1 MDVQQLKLLAGRL
14 RGLLEQQNHELT
26 HGQSLDV
33 IAALPGLRNWPEV
46 MAFPLRVAESE
57 LTETATSR
65 LSRRLRSRF
74 GVEADPL
81 VLLQSLDPEVRTE
94 RPGLPELWPSGP
106 DAGIYVT
113 TSQKAIEALMR
124 NYDDATDGAPLYAE
138 SAGDRFDSAIDLG
151 EQGLWSQGL
160 SRVPSGTL
168 IVVGP
173 IEMTQEEWESNT
185 QRLQQACLHVHLSG
199 HRVAVLFHTPA
210 PDQLHS
216 DALLLV
222 KSDDPVMD
230 DLHEAFKGVVTDDGD
245 LLTVTPFVPS
255 LAKPVVVPSPEPEVA
270 LPPAVVAE
278 LKAAVARQPYG
289 IIVLGSN
296 EFKAPRAVL
305 LESLLSLT
313 DAAGPVARIRPDHRH
328 DFDGDPPLSDR
339 FAGVPV
345 MPSVESAYAH
355 GYKRMVIEN
364 GYGASEHLL
373 KYGKDVCFLV
383 GAFSAEVEGAFMSA
397 MSPRDLD
404 KPETLEHLIAV
415 IGVARFVTK
424 KGDHFVSDM
433 FVNPGGPTP
442 AGERFEAIVE
452 YLNVNRVL
460 RWQDGLEDLLVRK
473 LVSVAQVKKDCPNH
487 HTVLAYLG
495 QRKNMRAKLE
505 AH

>member
-26 HGQSLDV
+26 HGQSLDL

-46 MAFPLRVAESE
+46 MAFPIRVADSE
-57 LTETATSR
+57 LNETATSR
-65 LSRRLRSRF
+65 LSHRLRSRF
-74 GVEADPL
+74 GVKADPL
-81 VLLQSLDPEVRTE
+81 VLLQSLDPGVMSE

-106 DAGIYVT
+106 AAGIYVT
-113 TSQKAIEALMR
+113 TSEEAIDALVR
-124 NYDDATDGAPLYAE
+124 NYDDVTDGAPLYAE
-138 SAGDRFDSAIDLG
+138 SAGVRFDSAIDLG
-151 EQGLWSQGL
+151 EHGLWSQGL
-160 SRVPSGTL
+160 GRVPSGTL

-173 IEMTQEEWESNT
+173 IEMTQEEWERNT
-185 QRLQQACLHVHLSG
+185 ERLQQACLHAQLSG

-230 DLHEAFKGVVTDDGD
+230 DLHEAFKGVVTEDGE
-245 LLTVTPFVPS
+245 LETVTPFVS
-255 LAKPVVVPSPEPEVA
+255 VIAKPVPVASPEPQVA

-278 LKAAVARQPYG
+278 LRAAVARQPYG

-328 DFDGDPPLSDR
+328 DFDGNPPLSDR

-373 KYGKDVCFLV
+373 KYGKEVCFLV
-383 GAFSAEVEGAFMSA
+383 GAFSSEVEGAFMNA

-404 KPETLEHLIAV
+404 KPETLEQLIAV

-442 AGERFEAIVE
+442 VGERFEAIIE
-452 YLNVNRVL
+452 YLNANRVL
-460 RWQDGLEDLLVRK
+460 RWQEGLEDLLVRK
-473 LVSVAQVKKDCPNH
+473 QVTAALVKKACPNH
-487 HTVLAYLG
+487 HTVLEYLASRG
-495 QRKNMRAKLE
+495 KRRE
-505 AH
+505 AAVT

>member
-14 RGLLEQQNHELT
+14 RGLLEQQTLELT

-46 MAFPLRVAESE
+46 MAFPTRVAECE

-65 LSRRLRSRF
+65 LVRRLRSRF
-74 GVEADPL
+74 GVESDPL
-81 VLLQSLDPEVRTE
+81 VLLRSLDPGLPAE
-94 RPGLPELWPSGP
+94 RPGLPELWPFGP
-106 DAGIYVT
+106 DAGIYIT
-113 TSQKAIEALMR
+113 TSQAAIEALMR

-173 IEMTQEEWESNT
+173 IEMTQEEWERNAD
-185 QRLQQACLHVHLSG
+185 RLQQACLHVQLSG

-210 PDQLHS
+210 PEQLHS

-222 KSDDPVMD
+222 KSDDPIMD
-230 DLHEAFKGVVTDDGD
+230 DLHEAFKGVVTEEGE
-245 LLTVTPFVPS
+245 LEAVAPFAPPIP
-255 LAKPVVVPSPEPEVA
+255 KPVVVASPEPEVA

-278 LKAAVARQPYG
+278 LKAALARQPHG

-296 EFKAPRAVL
+296 EWKAPRAVL
-305 LESLLSLT
+305 LESLLPLT
-313 DAAGPVARIRPDHRH
+313 DVAGPVARIRPDHRH
-328 DFDGDPPLSDR
+328 DFDGEPPLSVR
-339 FAGVPV
+339 FTGIPV
-345 MPSVESAYAH
+345 MPSVESAFAH

-364 GYGASEHLL
+364 GHGASEHLL
-373 KYGKDVCFLV
+373 RYGKDVCFLV
-383 GAFSAEVEGAFMSA
+383 GAFSAEVEGAFMNA

-404 KPETLEHLIAV
+404 KPEALEHLIAV
-415 IGVARFVTK
+415 IGVARFDTK
-424 KGDHFVSDM
+424 SGKQFVSDM

-442 AGERFEAIVE
+442 AGERFEAIIE
-452 YLNVNRVL
+452 YVNANRVL
-460 RWQDGLEDLLVRK
+460 RWQDALEDLLVRK
-473 LVSVAQVKKDCPNH
+473 LVTAAQVKEACPNH
-487 HTVLAYLG
+487 HTVLEYLAARG
-495 QRKNMRAKLE
+495 KRRKVE
-505 AH
+505 VG